1 MDRRNDL
8 DICADI
14 LGVAQGGAR
23 KTHIVYRANLNFN
36 IVKNYLGRLI
46 GDELIEKTDDHHYIT
61 TEKGVEFL
69 KRYRELIAPNMRYG
83 NNF

>member
-1 MDRRNDL
+1 MGRRNDL

-14 LGVAQGGAR
+14 LGVAQNGAR

-36 IVKNYLGRLI
+36 VVKKYLGRLI
-46 GDELIEKTDDHHYIT
+46 ENDLLIRTDDFHYVT

-69 KRYRELIAPNMRYG
+69 KGYRELMAPNMLFKG
-83 NNF
+83 HF